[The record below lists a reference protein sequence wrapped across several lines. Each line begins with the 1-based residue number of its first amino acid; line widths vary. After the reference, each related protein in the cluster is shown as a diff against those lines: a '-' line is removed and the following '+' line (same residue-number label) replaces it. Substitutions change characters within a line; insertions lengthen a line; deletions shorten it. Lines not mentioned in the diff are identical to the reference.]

1 MRLALK
7 VAAAV
12 ALVLTGAAHAAEPV
26 KRIDI
31 YVEPYYAAS
40 PSPDQPPRVAVGAAF
55 ETLLAST
62 NRDDIVAARD
72 KVLAD
77 PRLVTPMTMMVL
89 AIRLYDMGL
98 RDDAVF
104 WFYAAKD
111 RYRTLAE
118 VLDLNAGG
126 LRQVEDTMR
135 SFMALAGPVI
145 NGYAFCDIANQ
156 QAIRARALDWVEA
169 NPYGAIQIDKL
180 PAVVANRDA
189 GIAASVARIRIDAA
203 KETAYLEDATN
214 VAAFKAKRAENEM
227 DVRFC
232 WK

>member
-1 MRLALK
+1 MR
-7 VAAAV
+7 
-12 ALVLTGAAHAAEPV
+12 
-26 KRIDI
+26 R
-31 YVEPYYAAS
+31 
-40 PSPDQPPRVAVGAAF
+40 F

-62 NRDDIVAARD
+62 SRDDIVAARD

-126 LRQVEDTMR
+126 LRQVEDAVR

-180 PAVVANRDA
+180 PAVVANRSA

-214 VAAFKAKRAENEM
+214 VATFKAKRAENEM
-227 DVRFC
+227 DARFC